1 MANFLNKVAVSTAS
15 DKKHH
20 FSLDCQTLCTQ
31 DFYKMSCSYF
41 KELVPKSD
49 LKIDMSVF
57 SRTAPMP
64 RPMLSSARIVSR
76 CFFVPYRTVMRG
88 FNEFITQTT
97 YTASN
102 GFSGIISAVPRIDN
116 LDLCKIFVPSLYD
129 SFASLSQDP
138 DRADIRFSDPSD
150 NYNVRNFVLTPLGRK
165 ALAILN
171 SLGLKPIFPMDESG
185 WREENE
191 NQLSFGVSALPLLSY
206 AKVWLDW
213 FSNPQYENRHAVE
226 LILNKEPLVANGR
239 SRFISSSELV
249 TLLQWL
255 PDLTYN
261 PDYFNSAWDSPV
273 APNHGCVPTVTLT
286 DISQA
291 TIGTPQ
297 DIDSKVSN
305 ELTKTG
311 NPYGT
316 PQVVENGYLRK
327 LTQYADDALHALTDY
342 VTRFR
347 LVGSRATDRYLAEH
361 GVSLSAEKLNRSVYY
376 GVCSV
381 PLQIS
386 DVTQTAP
393 SFDSNPDVDPLGTL
407 AGKGVAASSGNHWD
421 IHTDEYGIVL
431 IMSFVDCKYFNPF
444 GTNRMWQHINRF
456 DFWTPDLDGL
466 GTQAIR
472 ADELWSF
479 QNNNLVLNSD
489 DIEAVYGHST
499 QTRPDTVFGFTGRYN
514 EYKLPFDNVHGDMLS
529 LDGWNQYYDWF
540 LYRDFAS
547 NFPNQFHLEHNYD
560 FMLADG
566 AQFNRIFAAYQAD
579 NPVDNFVTMFTFKVD
594 GYFPMKPVWDT
605 YDFEDEDK
613 KAHRLMQLNG
623 TNLQD

>member
-1 MANFLNKVAVSTAS
+1 M
-15 DKKHH
+15 
-20 FSLDCQTLCTQ
+20 
-31 DFYKMSCSYF
+31 
-41 KELVPKSD
+41 
-49 LKIDMSVF
+49 
-57 SRTAPMP
+57 
-64 RPMLSSARIVSR
+64 
-76 CFFVPYRTVMRG
+76 
-88 FNEFITQTT
+88 
-97 YTASN
+97 
-102 GFSGIISAVPRIDN
+102 
-116 LDLCKIFVPSLYD
+116 CKIFVG
-129 SFASLSQDP
+129 SQYEEFSEYSTDYV
-138 DRADIRFSDPSD
+138 DFRCSDPAED
-150 NYNVRNFVLTPLGRK
+150 YAVRGFKLTPLGRK
-165 ALAILN
+165 AMAILN
-171 SLGLKPIFPMDESG
+171 SLGIKLIFPMT
-185 WREENE
+185 EEDWAEEDE
-191 NQLSFGVSALPLLSY
+191 NQLSFGVSALPLLAY
-206 AKVWLDW
+206 AKVWFDW
-213 FSNPQYENRHAVE
+213 FSNPQYENRHSVE
-226 LILNKEPLVANGR
+226 MILNKEPFNTANGATR
-239 SRFISSSELV
+239 YLSAGELVILLSFIS
-249 TLLQWL
+249 
-255 PDLTYN
+255 DLTYN
-261 PDYFNSAWDSPV
+261 PDYFNSAWDSPL
-273 APNHGCVPTVTLT
+273 APNNGCVPTVTLT

-291 TIGTPQ
+291 TNGTPS
-297 DIDSKVSN
+297 DIDTKVSN
-305 ELTKTG
+305 DPMKTG
-311 NPYGT
+311 NTNGT
-316 PQVVENGYLRK
+316 PQVVENGYLHK

-347 LVGSRATDRYLAEH
+347 LVGTRATDRYLAEH
-361 GVSLSAEKLNRSVYY
+361 GVSLAAEKLNRSVYY

-407 AGKGVAASSGNHWD
+407 AGKGVAASNGNHWD

-431 IMSFVDCKYFNPF
+431 ILSFVDCKYFNPF
-444 GTNRMWQHINRF
+444 GTNRMWQHVNRF

-472 ADELWSF
+472 ADELWSM
-479 QNNNLVLNSD
+479 QNDEFVLNSD
-489 DIEAVYGHST
+489 DQIRAVYEHSS

-529 LDGWNQYYDWF
+529 KDGWNQYYDWF

-547 NFPNQFHLEHNYD
+547 NFPNELHLEHNYD

-594 GYFPMKPVWDT
+594 GWFPMKPVWDT